1 MLKLFKPLSAQ
12 LNKKNFLKILSCII
26 CAGLYKPIILQL
38 HNIPY
43 TVIKQDFRQVKHH
56 RIIISAK
63 LKNQPLN
70 ELYVKH
76 TCKLETQPLNYQMND
91 LWGKKNHTSA
101 EFTCLSW
108 HFFCTANKDTNKPLA
123 LCFFSGVSVS

>member
-12 LNKKNFLKILSCII
+12 LNNFFFLFKILSCII

-43 TVIKQDFRQVKHH
+43 TVIKQDFRQMKPH

-63 LKNQPLN
+63 LETQPLN
-70 ELYVKH
+70 ELYDNSAVEFRAYKYAYIPVSS
-76 TCKLETQPLNYQMND
+76 KPLNYQMND
-91 LWGKKNHTSA
+91 LWGKKNPRKCRVHMS
-101 EFTCLSW
+101 E
-108 HFFCTANKDTNKPLA
+108 LA
-123 LCFFSGVSVS
+123 LFLHSKPRH